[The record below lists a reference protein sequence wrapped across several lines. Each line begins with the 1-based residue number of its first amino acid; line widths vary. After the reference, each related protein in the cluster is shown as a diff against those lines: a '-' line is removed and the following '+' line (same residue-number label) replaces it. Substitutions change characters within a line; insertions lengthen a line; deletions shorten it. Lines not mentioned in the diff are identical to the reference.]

1 MGAPLPKATDRT
13 VDSAF
18 LNRTVNAAEDVKPRE
33 ILDLI
38 AKEDLPEN
46 QVRLH
51 SSLENAHPL
60 VQRAQLYFEKVD
72 GFQNGAL
79 ELPHGEGYLDIWSS
93 CLGGPGL
100 ALRMVPT
107 LTPTAANPARRN
119 GRRSTELSLRNEA

>member
-1 MGAPLPKATDRT
+1 MGKMGAPLPKATDRT

-72 GFQNGAL
+72 GLQNGAL

-93 CLGGPGL
+93 CLWWPGYF

-107 LTPTAANPARRN
+107 QPQPPPTRPEEMDADRP
-119 GRRSTELSLRNEA
+119 S

>member
-1 MGAPLPKATDRT
+1 M
-13 VDSAF
+13 
-18 LNRTVNAAEDVKPRE
+18 NRTVNAAEDVKPRE

-93 CLGGPGL
+93 CLWWPGYF

-107 LTPTAANPARRN
+107 TPTAANPARRN